1 MDLVTILI
9 SGMIGFVLGEVVYW
23 CVIRP
28 LIDKQRVHVFRPNKK
43 KIMVF
48 IHKDGVVVTEYRKKR
63 SFVNMD
69 GRTFMTCGY
78 DIIVYADDEIKPIY
92 AAQSSSE

>member
-1 MDLVTILI
+1 MDLTTILI
-9 SGMIGFVLGEVVYW
+9 SGTIGFVLGEVIYW
-23 CVIRP
+23 CVISP
-28 LIDKQRVHVFRPNKK
+28 LIGKQRVHVFRPNKK

-63 SFVNMD
+63 SFINVD
-69 GRTFMTCGY
+69 GRTFMTY
-78 DIIVYADDEIKPIY
+78 DCDILVYTDDEIEPIY